1 MDLDKRHRHIKMA
14 ISSSNLEHIV
24 YFYTHTHTEWPT
36 YTEHVKPQNNVE
48 KIEQNN
54 IEKPISK
61 LYIKVL
67 SGIHFLKRKKNT

>member
-48 KIEQNN
+48 KIE
-54 IEKPISK
+54 
-61 LYIKVL
+61 
-67 SGIHFLKRKKNT
+67 